1 MSKKIKFKGIPF
13 KSFVKIDI
21 GGGFAARVQELT
33 VHYMAQKT
41 PEESAKLMDELKTRE
56 PKDEYEYHMMTLL
69 VLLHE
74 IESEAQKQGILE
86 DMEIDV
92 PDVPTES

>member
-1 MSKKIKFKGIPF
+1 
-13 KSFVKIDI
+13 
-21 GGGFAARVQELT
+21 
-33 VHYMAQKT
+33 
-41 PEESAKLMDELKTRE
+41 MDELKTRE